1 MDPIDKLLAQLKA
14 EYEAGGAAQPTS
26 PPPSRLDSAQSQ
38 SWQFDSVSDPVDDLL
53 AKVKVE
59 YEAQDQAEQL
69 RQAEQ
74 QRQEQLRQAQLQAQ
88 QRAALT
94 AKAQDWLKHLDVLST
109 EGIWFEQFSS
119 RYNSRLEAAI
129 DYLQAL
135 ESGTDPSLKNPT

>member
-1 MDPIDKLLAQLKA
+1 MDPIDKLLAQIKA
-14 EYEAGGAAQPTS
+14 EYEVGGTAQPTS
-26 PPPSRLDSAQSQ
+26 PPPSRIDSAQSQ
-38 SWQFDSVSDPVDDLL
+38 QFDSISDPVDDLL

-59 YEAQDQAEQL
+59 YEAQDQAEQI

-109 EGIWFEQFSS
+109 EGIWFEQFSA

-129 DYLQAL
+129 EYLQAL